1 MTVKFDRYAQT
12 YDSGFMGK
20 GSGRFYADLI
30 RELEVRDGDAVLDVG
45 CGTGSVLFFIG
56 RQRKIRGFGLDASE
70 NMIRLAQEK
79 NPGFDFI
86 TGDCAAL
93 PYADESMD
101 VVMAC
106 MAYHHFPDQEQFR
119 KEVLRVLKPGGS
131 LYISDP
137 RFPWIAR
144 GILNACFREAGFHT
158 TKKNAAD
165 FEKTG
170 FRTVRITKDFYVQ
183 VLHFVKEK

>member
-1 MTVKFDRYAQT
+1 MKFDRYAQT

-20 GSGRFYADLI
+20 GSRRFYTDLI
-30 RELEVRDGDAVLDVG
+30 KALDVKDGDAVLDAG
-45 CGTGSVLFFIG
+45 CGTGSILAFIG
-56 RQRKIRGFGLDASE
+56 RQRKIQGFGLDVSE
-70 NMIRLAQEK
+70 NMIGLAKEK
-79 NPGFDFI
+79 NPDFSFV

-119 KEVLRVLKPGGS
+119 KEALRVLKPGGS

-137 RFPWIAR
+137 RFPWFMRSIF
-144 GILNACFREAGFHT
+144 NACFREAGFHT

-170 FRTVRITKDFYVQ
+170 FRHVCITKDFYVQ
-183 VLHFVKEK
+183 VLHFVKEQ